1 MALNPSE
8 GFFRIENTL
17 EFNRVIEMEARLV
30 ELDPTRN
37 PNFERILRRLGPKV
51 NKRRMKFEWR
61 NLKKAPVTI
70 TLTAIDAA
78 GASQITSATGYTNV
92 HRDFLVYNTRTKELY
107 LANFDAAVAAAA
119 AFAVYSYTSAD
130 GTLQT
135 ATAVDDVCNLLT
147 EAHAEGEEIPEAFRQ
162 VPTQD
167 FDYIMQID
175 RRGADISDIA
185 DQEEEYDPRGQRA
198 IDNKNAMIE
207 YMEGMNRLM
216 YLSQTTRETATA
228 DNGERRHAMGG
239 IFQKIVTNKM
249 SLSGVPTGLTPTTIG
264 EILRV
269 TKRPG
274 ASAANKLAMAGQ
286 NAINAASA
294 WPVGA
299 IQVSPREKQW
309 GYDIKTVITPYGNL
323 DLVYDDTLAQ
333 EYGLADKLVVID
345 ENHVRETMLRGLG
358 MQLIQKVVSLSTTH
372 RIVDA
377 ITSTFGMQLQNEEL
391 FALIEDI

>member
-1 MALNPSE
+1 
-8 GFFRIENTL
+8 
-17 EFNRVIEMEARLV
+17 
-30 ELDPTRN
+30 
-37 PNFERILRRLGPKV
+37 
-51 NKRRMKFEWR
+51 
-61 NLKKAPVTI
+61 
-70 TLTAIDAA
+70 
-78 GASQITSATGYTNV
+78 
-92 HRDFLVYNTRTKELY
+92 
-107 LANFDAAVAAAA
+107 
-119 AFAVYSYTSAD
+119 
-130 GTLQT
+130 
-135 ATAVDDVCNLLT
+135 
-147 EAHAEGEEIPEAFRQ
+147 
-162 VPTQD
+162 
-167 FDYIMQID
+167 
-175 RRGADISDIA
+175 
-185 DQEEEYDPRGQRA
+185 
-198 IDNKNAMIE
+198 
-207 YMEGMNRLM
+207 
-216 YLSQTTRETATA
+216 
-228 DNGERRHAMGG
+228 MGG

-391 FALIEDI
+391 FALIKDI